1 MRAVVLVGGFGTR
14 LRPLTYS
21 VPKPMLPV
29 GHRPIIEHLVRR
41 LGAAGVEE
49 VVLALG
55 FKPEP
60 FLAAFPD
67 GECAGVPLRYAVE
80 PEPLDTAGAIAF
92 AAREAGIDDTFV
104 VLNGDVICDLD
115 LAQLIAVHRACGA
128 EATLHLTPVP
138 DPSAF
143 GVVELAADGAVRR
156 FVEKPAPGTAPSNLI
171 NAGAYVLEPSVVERV
186 PAGKK
191 WSIERDVFPAIV
203 AEGGIFGLATEDY
216 WIDTGRPDTYLQA
229 NLDLI
234 DGARAMRLDDPIE
247 NGAVIHPSA
256 VVERSVVAAG
266 ASVGADARVVG
277 SVLLPGARVGARAV
291 VEDSVVMGGVGE
303 RATTSRAVVG
313 AEGVVMAG
321 SVLVDARL
329 PDPATA

>member
-41 LGAAGVEE
+41 LGASGVTE

-67 GECAGVPLRYAVE
+67 GECAGIPLRYAVE

-104 VLNGDVICDLD
+104 VVNGDIICDVDVAELV
-115 LAQLIAVHRACGA
+115 QFHRSRRA
-128 EATLHLTPVP
+128 EATLHLTPVD
-138 DPSAF
+138 DPTSF
-143 GVVELAADGAVRR
+143 GVVALDEEGRVLS
-156 FVEKPAPGTAPSNLI
+156 FVEKPPRDDAPFNLI
-171 NAGAYVLEPSVVERV
+171 NAGTYVLDPIVLERV
-186 PAGKK
+186 PALEKV
-191 WSIERDVFPAIV
+191 SIERVVFPALV
-203 AEGGIFGLATEDY
+203 AEGRVYAMATEDY

-229 NLDLI
+229 NLDLL
-234 DGARAMRLDDPIE
+234 DGARAMKIDDAVQAGVSIGD
-247 NGAVIHPSA
+247 GAT
-256 VVERSVVAAG
+256 VAHSMVSTGASIGAG
-266 ASVGADARVVG
+266 ATVVD
-277 SVLLPGARVGARAV
+277 SVLLPGARVGANAI
-291 VEDSVVMGGVGE
+291 VERSVVMGGVGE
-303 RATTSRAVVG
+303 RARAERAVIG
-313 AEGVVMAG
+313 ADGLLPAG
-321 SVLVDARL
+321 SELIDARL
-329 PDPATA
+329 PTE

>member
-29 GHRPIIEHLVRR
+29 GHRPIIELLVRR
-41 LGAAGVEE
+41 LGAAGVSE

-67 GECAGVPLRYAVE
+67 GECAGVRLRYAVE

-104 VLNGDVICDLD
+104 VLNGDVICEVDISTLVD
-115 LAQLIAVHRACGA
+115 FHRAAGA

-143 GVVELAADGAVRR
+143 GVVALGEAGRVLR

-171 NAGAYVLEPSVVERV
+171 NAGVYVLEPSVVERV
-186 PAGKK
+186 AVGQRS
-191 WSIERDVFPAIV
+191 SIERDVFPAIV
-203 AEGGIFGLATEDY
+203 ADGRVFGLATEDY

-229 NLDLI
+229 NLDLLN
-234 DGARAMRLDDPIE
+234 GARADRLEAPVQG
-247 NGAVIHPSA
+247 GAVVDPTAEIEHA
-256 VVERSVVAAG
+256 VISAG
-266 ASVGADARVVG
+266 ASVGPRARVVG
-277 SVLLPGARVGARAV
+277 SVLLPGCRVGAGAEIV
-291 VEDSVVMGGVGE
+291 GSVVMGRVGE
-303 RATTSRAVVG
+303 RAACAAFGHRGRGCGGGGFVADRRP
-313 AEGVVMAG
+313 AAG
-321 SVLVDARL
+321 
-329 PDPATA
+329 P

>member
-41 LGAAGVEE
+41 LGAAGVDE

-67 GECAGVPLRYAVE
+67 GECAGVALRYAVE

-92 AAREAGIDDTFV
+92 AAREAGIDETFV

-115 LAQLIAVHRACGA
+115 IATLVAFHLAHGA

-143 GVVELAADGAVRR
+143 GVVELGEDGVVRR

-171 NAGAYVLEPSVVERV
+171 NAGAYVLEPSVVARV
-186 PAGKK
+186 PAGRKF
-191 WSIERDVFPAIV
+191 SIERDVFPAIV
-203 AEGGIFGLATEDY
+203 ADGGIYGLATEDY

-229 NLDLI
+229 NLDLL
-234 DGARAMRLDDPIE
+234 DGTRNVKLDDAIQA
-247 NGAVIHPSA
+247 GAVIDPTA
-256 VVERSVVAAG
+256 TVERSMVAAG
-266 ASVGADARVVG
+266 ASIGANAKVVE

-291 VEDSVVMGGVGE
+291 VEGSVVMGGVGE
-303 RATTSRAVVG
+303 RATASRSVIG
-313 AEGVVMAG
+313 AEGVVEAG
-321 SVLVDARL
+321 STLVDSRL
-329 PDPATA
+329 PDPDGQ

>member
-29 GHRPIIEHLVRR
+29 GHRPIIELLVRR
-41 LGAAGVEE
+41 LGAAGISE

-67 GECAGVPLRYAVE
+67 GECAGIPLRYAVE

-104 VLNGDVICDLD
+104 VLNGDVICELD
-115 LAQLIAVHRACGA
+115 VSTLVAFHREHGA

-143 GVVELAADGAVRR
+143 GVVDLGDGGRISR

-171 NAGAYVLEPSVVERV
+171 NAGTYVLEPSVVERV
-186 PAGKK
+186 AVGKRA
-191 WSIERDVFPAIV
+191 SIERDVFPAIV
-203 AEGGIFGLATEDY
+203 AEERAYGLATADY

-229 NLDLI
+229 NLDLL
-234 DGARAMRLDDPIE
+234 DGRRSEHLDHAIQE
-247 NGAVIHPSA
+247 GAVIDPTA
-256 VVERSVVAAG
+256 LVEGSVVAAG
-266 ASVGADARVVG
+266 ASVGPRARVVA
-277 SVLLPGARVGARAV
+277 SVLLPGSRVGARAE
-291 VEDSVVMGGVGE
+291 VESSVVMGGVGE
-303 RATTSRAVVG
+303 RARAFRAVIG
-313 AEGVVMAG
+313 AEGVLEAG
-321 SVLVDARL
+321 SSLVDGRL
-329 PDPATA
+329 PDPDR